1 MEENNVVE
9 QLENESL
16 NELETLREENNEENQ
31 KVVDDAKKKIEDI
44 FADLKTWIK
53 ENSDPE
59 KVKEAVNKA
68 KDDAVDI
75 LKTTKDKAVE
85 LSQSEQFKTTLTAGK
100 DFLVGAGGMLADGLK
115 AGADILMRNEQ
126 IKKIVDQ
133 ADEKLDVLR
142 ESESLRNAVDT
153 AEEVTGKVTEAVFG
167 GIKKFFDK
175 EANRS
180 EPPAVKND
188 TEEEA

>member
-16 NELETLREENNEENQ
+16 NELETLREE
-31 KVVDDAKKKIEDI
+31 KIEDI

-126 IKKIVDQ
+126 IKKVVDQ

-153 AEEVTGKVTEAVFG
+153 AEEVTGKVTEAVF
-167 GIKKFFDK
+167 
-175 EANRS
+175 
-180 EPPAVKND
+180 
-188 TEEEA
+188 EEA

>member
-59 KVKEAVNKA
+59 KVK
-68 KDDAVDI
+68 DDAVDI

-126 IKKIVDQ
+126 IKKVVDQ